1 MPSPILFCIARALG
15 GIVNNMKRGK
25 IIKRTKPF
33 NLEQEVRGAGIM
45 MEHIDGKLTLVSEIL
60 GVHTKA
66 LDSHTKMLEAQAQL
80 LEKHSQKLDLHTEM
94 IGNAATDITVI
105 KSDIEFI
112 KHGLK
117 KKVDVD
123 EFATLER
130 RVAVLEKHR

>member
-1 MPSPILFCIARALG
+1 
-15 GIVNNMKRGK
+15 MKQVK
-25 IIKRTKPF
+25 KTKRTKPF
-33 NLEQEVRGAGIM
+33 NLEHEVRGLGVM
-45 MEHIDGKLTLVSEIL
+45 MEHVDGKLTLVSEIL

-80 LEKHSQKLDLHTEM
+80 LEKHSQKLDIHTEM
-94 IGNAATDITVI
+94 IGNVATDITVI

-117 KKVDVD
+117 KKVDID